1 MKEPEA
7 TVVLRSPFADT
18 DILVIPVSLI
28 SSSQDRVFINY
39 GNGKNRK
46 AIKLSNVNMATGP
59 KQALGVSMR
68 SPETVTFHRFSQNQK
83 QQAGRKW

>member
-1 MKEPEA
+1 M
-7 TVVLRSPFADT
+7 VLCCPSGHT
-18 DILVIPVSLI
+18 DIMVLAVSLI
-28 SSSQDRVFINY
+28 SSSQDWVLIDY

>member
-46 AIKLSNVNMATGP
+46 AIRLSNVNMATGP